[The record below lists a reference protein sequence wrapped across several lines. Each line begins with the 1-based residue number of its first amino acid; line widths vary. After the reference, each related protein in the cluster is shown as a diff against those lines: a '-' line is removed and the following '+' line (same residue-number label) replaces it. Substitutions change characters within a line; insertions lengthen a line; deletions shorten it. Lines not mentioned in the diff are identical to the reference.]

1 MHVCCSAPA
10 LSFKMTALKTHKSS
24 FASSSPVCYPP
35 KFYSPSSLN
44 PSLHSSSSATSHS
57 CFPLSL
63 LDLFFS
69 QSSLLCLLSCCMF
82 IYSSSC
88 LFHTSFSVFSFS
100 PFFLLPRL
108 VMFSL
113 TSSMTPCFSSSPC
126 PPVIFLF
133 SHFTFLSVVDLVQCR
148 TIFLFLYSSFFLLS
162 VRFSVFFFLLQNIIN
177 YISPSDLFSVT
188 FRIKCFIFS
197 VFVLIFHSF
206 LCSLRSFIFFFCVF
220 LLFLLIIPK
229 TFFPYFLFRCFFYTS
244 FFKPFLLVFPLSTFF
259 SFSCFLLLHFLS
271 FSPPSTS
278 SPPPSLTF
286 RIAFFLLL
294 SLSFSITSLL
304 HSFLPSF
311 LATSSPCFLVS
322 V

>member
-1 MHVCCSAPA
+1 MFSAVP
-10 LSFKMTALKTHKSS
+10 
-24 FASSSPVCYPP
+24 
-35 KFYSPSSLN
+35 
-44 PSLHSSSSATSHS
+44 
-57 CFPLSL
+57 
-63 LDLFFS
+63 FS
-69 QSSLLCLLSCCMF
+69 YFCTP
-82 IYSSSC
+82 
-88 LFHTSFSVFSFS
+88 HFSF
-100 PFFLLPRL
+100 
-108 VMFSL
+108 
-113 TSSMTPCFSSSPC
+113 
-126 PPVIFLF
+126 
-133 SHFTFLSVVDLVQCR
+133 FLSV
-148 TIFLFLYSSFFLLS
+148 FPF
-162 VRFSVFFFLLQNIIN
+162 FFFLLQNIIN

-286 RIAFFLLL
+286 FLLL

-304 HSFLPSF
+304 HLFLPSF

>member
-1 MHVCCSAPA
+1 
-10 LSFKMTALKTHKSS
+10 
-24 FASSSPVCYPP
+24 
-35 KFYSPSSLN
+35 
-44 PSLHSSSSATSHS
+44 
-57 CFPLSL
+57 
-63 LDLFFS
+63 
-69 QSSLLCLLSCCMF
+69 
-82 IYSSSC
+82 
-88 LFHTSFSVFSFS
+88 
-100 PFFLLPRL
+100 
-108 VMFSL
+108 
-113 TSSMTPCFSSSPC
+113 MTPCFSSSPC

-244 FFKPFLLVFPLSTFF
+244 FFKPFLLVFPLSTSFF
-259 SFSCFLLLHFLS
+259 LFLF
-271 FSPPSTS
+271 
-278 SPPPSLTF
+278 PPPSLP
-286 RIAFFLLL
+286 FFLP
-294 SLSFSITSLL
+294 SFDFIPSSITYFSY
-304 HSFLPSF
+304 SFLPSF
-311 LATSSPCFLVS
+311 IAFFLHNFSPSFVPSFLPCDKFTLFPSLCLSSCVTCSDVSWGFFFFTPMSHESTPGVSLTLFNCLSLMPLFLSPCLSFLTYFLLRFFPHFPENTI
-322 V
+322 